1 MEEEDVFSIIT
12 NYLRLAAQAEK
23 IVAFRADEY
32 YWRDLGRPENIAQ
45 AAEDLNRG
53 RVSLA

>member
-12 NYLRLAAQAEK
+12 NYLGLAAQGEK

-32 YWRDLGRPENIAQ
+32 YWRDLGRPENIVQ